1 MSYFTGAGMDYF
13 KNPSFGID
21 SAGAF
26 AGVGDSLASSPL
38 SVGGASGGGGLFG
51 GMGGLM
57 MGLNA
62 ANSFM
67 GGMQQGNLNQS
78 AQAALDAQT
87 AMFDAGFGR
96 DVFAQNFDRFR
107 SFNDPVIA
115 AKIAVNTPAYR
126 QSRTMQG
133 LPELAGKYGRFGAFV
148 S

>member
-1 MSYFTGAGMDYF
+1 MSYLQRYNIPNT
-13 KNPSFGID
+13 
-21 SAGAF
+21 SAGNLSEPMSSIGFSGEPVDA
-26 AGVGDSLASSPL
+26 AGNI
-38 SVGGASGGGGLFG
+38 SGGGFGDLFG
-51 GMGGLM
+51 GMGGMM

-67 GGMQQGNLNQS
+67 GGMQQAGLNKS
-78 AQAALDAQT
+78 AQAALDAQK